1 VVVSVARAVRFDEYG
16 GVDVLNVVDVD
27 APRPGPG
34 QLLVRVKAAGI
45 NPGEAKIR
53 EGMLREQFPAT
64 FPSGEGSDLAGIVEE
79 VGDGVTGFGPGDDV
93 LGFTHNR
100 ASHAELVVAEAE
112 NVVHKP
118 KNVPWEV
125 AGALYVVGVTAWAAV
140 RAVGPTA
147 EDTVVVSGAAGGVG
161 SLVVQLARRTGAR
174 VIGLASEPNHPWL
187 RDHGV
192 TPVTYGGGVEQR
204 IREAAGGTPD
214 AFIDTVGGGYVELA
228 LKLGVAPERTETI
241 ADFAAAQK
249 HGTQMAGSMSPDDP
263 AQVLAE
269 LADLIDKGQLEIPI
283 AGVYPLEQVRD
294 AFREVERG
302 HTHGKIVLLP

>member
-1 VVVSVARAVRFDEYG
+1 MARAVRFDEYG

-53 EGMLREQFPAT
+53 EGMMHERFPAT
-64 FPSGEGSDLAGIVEE
+64 FPSGEGSDLAGVVEE
-79 VGDGVTGFGPGDDV
+79 VGEGVTGFVPGDEV

-100 ASHAELVVAEAE
+100 ASHAEFVVVEAV
-112 NVVHKP
+112 NVTRKP
-118 KNVPWEV
+118 PNVPWEV
-125 AGALYVVGVTAWAAV
+125 AGGLYVVGVTAWAAV
-140 RAVGPTA
+140 EAVRPTA

-174 VIGLASEPNHPWL
+174 VIGLASEPNHQWL

-192 TPVTYGGGVEQR
+192 TPVTYGDGVEQR

-249 HGTQMAGSMSPDDP
+249 YGTQMAGSMSPDDP

>member
-1 VVVSVARAVRFDEYG
+1 MARAVRFDEYG

-53 EGMLREQFPAT
+53 EGMMHERFPAT
-64 FPSGEGSDLAGIVEE
+64 FPSGEGSDLAGVVEE
-79 VGDGVTGFGPGDDV
+79 VGEGVTGFGPGDEV

-100 ASHAELVVAEAE
+100 ASHAEFVVVEAE
-112 NVVHKP
+112 NVTRKP
-118 KNVPWEV
+118 PNVPWEV
-125 AGALYVVGVTAWAAV
+125 AGGLYVVGVTAWAAV
-140 RAVGPTA
+140 DAVRPTA

-174 VIGLASEPNHPWL
+174 VIGLASEPNHQWL

-192 TPVTYGGGVEQR
+192 TPVTYGDGVEQR

-302 HTHGKIVLLP
+302 HTHGKIVLVP

>member
-1 VVVSVARAVRFDEYG
+1 MARAVRFDEYG

-53 EGMLREQFPAT
+53 EGMMHERFPAT
-64 FPSGEGSDLAGIVEE
+64 FPSGEGSDLAGVVEE
-79 VGDGVTGFGPGDDV
+79 VGEGVTGFGPGDEV

-100 ASHAELVVAEAE
+100 ASHAEFVVVEAE
-112 NVVHKP
+112 NVTRKP
-118 KNVPWEV
+118 PNVPWEV
-125 AGALYVVGVTAWAAV
+125 AGGLYVVGVTAWAAV
-140 RAVGPTA
+140 DAVRPTA

-174 VIGLASEPNHPWL
+174 VIGLASEPNHQWL

-192 TPVTYGGGVEQR
+192 TPVTYGDGVEQR

-249 HGTQMAGSMSPDDP
+249 YGTQMAGSMSPDDP

-302 HTHGKIVLLP
+302 HTHGKIVLVP